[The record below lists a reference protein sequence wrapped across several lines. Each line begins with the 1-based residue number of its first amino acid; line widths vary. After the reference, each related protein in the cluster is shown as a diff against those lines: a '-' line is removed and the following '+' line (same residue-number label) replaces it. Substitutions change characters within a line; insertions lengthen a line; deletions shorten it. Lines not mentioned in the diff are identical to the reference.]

1 VIDYRLPSFGDIST
15 PRRGLFPQWRQKV
28 RKHIARA
35 RMIAMF
41 ILSLPICSTV
51 VLAGALED
59 GQAAYNRGD
68 YATAVALFRPLAEQ
82 GNADAQNNL
91 GWMYDQGSGVK
102 QDFKEAMKWYRLA
115 AEQGAA
121 RAEYSLGVLYYNGR
135 GVPKNLQDAVKWY
148 RMAAA
153 QGDPKAQYNLGFM
166 YANGEGVPKNLPR
179 GYMWWSL
186 SSNNGEAA
194 AWASLNA
201 LSKMMTAEQIAEA
214 QTMARNC
221 EASNYKKCI

>member
-1 VIDYRLPSFGDIST
+1 
-15 PRRGLFPQWRQKV
+15 
-28 RKHIARA
+28 
-35 RMIAMF
+35 
-41 ILSLPICSTV
+41 
-51 VLAGALED
+51 
-59 GQAAYNRGD
+59 
-68 YATAVALFRPLAEQ
+68 
-82 GNADAQNNL
+82 
-91 GWMYDQGSGVK
+91 
-102 QDFKEAMKWYRLA
+102 
-115 AEQGAA
+115 
-121 RAEYSLGVLYYNGR
+121 LYYNGR

-214 QTMARNC
+214 QTMSRNC
-221 EASNYKKCI
+221 EASNYKKCN